1 MTAVIWILGIV
12 AYFVIGGIFAVL
24 VDDGFDTLNVWLW
37 PIAILIAIPPIIV
50 FCAKLIGKAITGLV
64 QLVWNNLHKEN

>member
-12 AYFVIGGIFAVL
+12 VYFVIGGIFAVL

-37 PIAILIAIPPIIV
+37 PIAVLIAIPPIIV
-50 FCAKLIGKAITGLV
+50 FCAKLIGKTVIGVVELV
-64 QLVWNNLHKEN
+64 KNNLHK

>member
-12 AYFVIGGIFAVL
+12 TYFVIGGVFAVL

-37 PIAILIAIPPIIV
+37 PIAVLIAIPPIIV
-50 FCAKLIGKAITGLV
+50 FCAKLVAKAIIGVVDLV
-64 QLVWNNLHKEN
+64 RNNLHK